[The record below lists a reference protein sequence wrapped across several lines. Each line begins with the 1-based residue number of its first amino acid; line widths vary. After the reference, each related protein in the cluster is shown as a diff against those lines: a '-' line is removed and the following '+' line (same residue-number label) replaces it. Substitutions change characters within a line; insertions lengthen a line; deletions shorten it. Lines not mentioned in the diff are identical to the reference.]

1 MEINFRYIKNV
12 NIKEKC
18 QSEIAKVIADNV
30 SNNIIFCAMPKNH
43 SETTYFPVT
52 KKAACDSPHRPSNFP
67 DQFPGNQ
74 LSALVL
80 LARMHMRPTR

>member
-1 MEINFRYIKNV
+1 MEIY
-12 NIKEKC
+12 
-18 QSEIAKVIADNV
+18 QSGNAKVIVIADSV
-30 SNNIIFCAMPKNH
+30 SNNISVFRATPKNQ

-52 KKAACDSPHRPSNFP
+52 KKAASDSPYRPSNFP

-74 LSALVL
+74 LSAFML

>member
-1 MEINFRYIKNV
+1 MNV
-12 NIKEKC
+12 NVKEEC
-18 QSEIAKVIADNV
+18 QSENAKVIVIADSV
-30 SNNIIFCAMPKNH
+30 SNNIVFRAVPKNH

-52 KKAACDSPHRPSNFP
+52 KKAACVSPHRPSNFP